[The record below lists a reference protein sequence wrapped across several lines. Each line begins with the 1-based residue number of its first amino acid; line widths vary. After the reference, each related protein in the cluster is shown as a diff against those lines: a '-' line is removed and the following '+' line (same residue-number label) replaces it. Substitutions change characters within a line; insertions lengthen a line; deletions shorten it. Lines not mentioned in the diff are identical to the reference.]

1 MSVGIPNPD
10 ATEEDTGWSARAPG
24 IEYNI
29 AEEVM
34 KEAVELSNYT
44 QMR

>member
-1 MSVGIPNPD
+1 MSVGILDPD
-10 ATEEDTGWSARAPG
+10 ATEEDAGWSARAPG

-29 AEEVM
+29 VEEVM
-34 KEAVELSNYT
+34 KEAVELSNYA